1 MTVGELGV
9 RMSAREIAEWW
20 AYDLVT
26 AEDRAEDELAAKAE
40 AGLRA
45 RR

>member
-1 MTVGELGV
+1 MTVGDLSV
-9 RMSAREIAEWW
+9 RMSAREIGEWR
-20 AYDLVT
+20 AYDQVIDE
-26 AEDRAEDELAAKAE
+26 AQAEDELAAKAE